1 LFEDNVDKNVEE
13 HVEGNVVDENVVEAN
28 DLENVVDGFLLKMH

>member
-13 HVEGNVVDENVVEAN
+13 HVEGNVVDEN